1 MVERARLGTFAN
13 SSTELAL
20 PSLGYKTHMT
30 SSRLAPLGT
39 WPGDLAITKSEIPRQ
54 DGIELSIII
63 PTFNERENIVPLVE
77 RLRAALV
84 GVAWEVI
91 FVDDDSSDK
100 TVDVVRSL
108 SHTDQRI
115 RGIRRIHRRGLAGAC
130 LEGILSTSAPIVA
143 VMDADLQ
150 HDETR
155 LVAML
160 AMMRSNRT
168 DLVIATRYGG
178 QGSSEEGF
186 NRIRQ
191 AGSQMAIRIAKRL
204 LKIETSDPM
213 SGFFMVKRAL
223 IDELAP
229 KLSQQGFKIL
239 LDIIASSPAPL
250 KLGEISY
257 VFRPRIHGESKLD
270 ASVVFEYLGLL
281 IAKWSGDLISSR
293 MLLFGLVGLSG
304 VVVHLTI
311 LRLLLLGGQA
321 FPVSQAAA
329 MLAAVISNYTFNNA
343 LTYRDRRRRGVRF
356 LTGLMLFSAFCS
368 IGVLAGTG
376 VSSLFYSQEPQWW
389 LAGLAGAVIGA
400 GWNYITS
407 SMITW
412 RRAG

>member
-1 MVERARLGTFAN
+1 
-13 SSTELAL
+13 
-20 PSLGYKTHMT
+20 MT
-30 SSRLAPLGT
+30 SSRSVPLGV
-39 WPGDLAITKSEIPRQ
+39 WAGDFTIAKSESSRQ
-54 DGIELSIII
+54 ENVELSIVI
-63 PTFNERENIVPLVE
+63 PTFNERENIIPLVE

-84 GVAWEVI
+84 GVTWEAI
-91 FVDDDSSDK
+91 FVDDDSSDR

-108 SHTDQRI
+108 SLIDRRI

-160 AMMRSNRT
+160 AMMRNNRT
-168 DLVIATRYGG
+168 DLVVATRYAGE
-178 QGSSEEGF
+178 GSSDEGF

-191 AGSQMAIRIAKRL
+191 AGSQVAIRIARRL

-213 SGFFMVKRAL
+213 SGFFMVNRTL

-239 LDIIASSPAPL
+239 LDIIASAPMPL
-250 KLGEISY
+250 KIAEISY
-257 VFRPRIHGESKLD
+257 VFRPRVHGESKLD

-281 IAKWSGDLISSR
+281 IAKWTGDMVSSR

-304 VVVHLTI
+304 VVVHLTM
-311 LRLLLLGGQA
+311 LRLLLLGGLA
-321 FPVSQAAA
+321 FPASQAVA
-329 MLAAVISNYTFNNA
+329 MLAAVVSNYTFNNV

-356 LTGLMLFSAFCS
+356 LTGLMLFSACCS

-376 VSSLFYSQEPQWW
+376 VSSLFYNAEPQWW

-407 SMITW
+407 SLVTW
-412 RRAG
+412 RQAG

>member
-1 MVERARLGTFAN
+1 
-13 SSTELAL
+13 
-20 PSLGYKTHMT
+20 MT
-30 SSRLAPLGT
+30 PSRLASIGA
-39 WPGDLAITKSEIPRQ
+39 WSGDLALIQNDIPRL
-54 DGIELSIII
+54 DGIELSIVI
-63 PTFNERENIVPLVE
+63 PTFNERENIVPLIE

-84 GVAWEVI
+84 GIAWEVI
-91 FVDDDSSDK
+91 FVDDDSNDK
-100 TVDVVRSL
+100 TVDIVRSL
-108 SHTDQRI
+108 SLGDRRI
-115 RGIRRIHRRGLAGAC
+115 RAIRRIHRRGLAGAC

-160 AMMRSNRT
+160 AMMRGNRT
-168 DLVIATRYGG
+168 DLVVATRYGG
-178 QGSSEEGF
+178 EGSSEEGF
-186 NRIRQ
+186 NSIRQ
-191 AGSQMAIRIAKRL
+191 AGSQMAIRLAKRL

-239 LDIIASSPAPL
+239 LDIIASSPVPL
-250 KLGEISY
+250 KIGEISY

-281 IAKWSGDLISSR
+281 VAKWSGDIVSSR
-293 MLLFGLVGLSG
+293 MLLFGMVGLSG
-304 VVVHLTI
+304 VVVHLTM
-311 LRLLLLGGQA
+311 LRLFLLGGLA

-329 MLAAVISNYTFNNA
+329 MLAAVISNYTLNNA
-343 LTYRDRRRRGVRF
+343 LTYRDRRRRGLRF
-356 LTGLMLFSAFCS
+356 ATGLLLFSTFCS
-368 IGVLAGTG
+368 VGILAGTG
-376 VSSLFYSQEPQWW
+376 VSSLFYSQEPEWW

-407 SMITW
+407 SMVTW

>member
-1 MVERARLGTFAN
+1 M
-13 SSTELAL
+13 
-20 PSLGYKTHMT
+20 
-30 SSRLAPLGT
+30 
-39 WPGDLAITKSEIPRQ
+39 AIIKSEIPRQ
-54 DGIELSIII
+54 DGIELSIVI
-63 PTFNERENIVPLVE
+63 PTFNERENIVPLIE

-84 GVAWEVI
+84 GIAWEVV

-100 TVDVVRSL
+100 TVDIVRSL
-108 SHTDQRI
+108 SLSDRRI

-155 LVAML
+155 LVDML
-160 AMMRSNRT
+160 AMMRRNRT
-168 DLVIATRYGG
+168 DLVVATRYGG
-178 QGSSEEGF
+178 EGSSDGGF

-191 AGSQMAIRIAKRL
+191 AGSQIAVRIARRL
-204 LKIETSDPM
+204 LNVETSDPM

-223 IDELAP
+223 IEELAP

-250 KLGEISY
+250 KIGEISY

-270 ASVVFEYLGLL
+270 ASVIFEYIGLL
-281 IAKWSGDLISSR
+281 VAKWSGDIISSR
-293 MLLFGLVGLSG
+293 MLLFGLVGMSG
-304 VVVHLTI
+304 VVVHLTM
-311 LRLLLLGGQA
+311 LWLLLQGGLA
-321 FPVSQAAA
+321 FPVSQATA

-343 LTYRDRRRRGVRF
+343 ITYRDRRRRGVRF
-356 LTGLMLFSAFCS
+356 LTGLMLFSTLCS
-368 IGVLAGTG
+368 IGILAGTG
-376 VSSLFYSQEPQWW
+376 VSSLFYSQEPRWW

-412 RRAG
+412 RRTG

>member
-1 MVERARLGTFAN
+1 
-13 SSTELAL
+13 
-20 PSLGYKTHMT
+20 MT
-30 SSRLAPLGT
+30 SFRLAPSA
-39 WPGDLAITKSEIPRQ
+39 WPGDLAIIKSEIPRQ
-54 DGIELSIII
+54 EGFELSIVI
-63 PTFNERENIVPLVE
+63 PTFNERENIVPLIE

-84 GVAWEVI
+84 GIAWEVI

-108 SHTDQRI
+108 SLGDRRI

-160 AMMRSNRT
+160 DMMRSNRT
-168 DLVIATRYGG
+168 DLVVATRYGEE
-178 QGSSEEGF
+178 GSSAEGF
-186 NRIRQ
+186 NGIRQ
-191 AGSQMAIRIAKRL
+191 AGSQMAVRIARRL

-239 LDIIASSPAPL
+239 LDIIASSPVPL
-250 KLGEISY
+250 KIGEISY

-281 IAKWSGDLISSR
+281 VAKWSGDIISSR

-311 LRLLLLGGQA
+311 LGLLLLGGLA

-329 MLAAVISNYTFNNA
+329 MLAAVISNYTLNNA
-343 LTYRDRRRRGVRF
+343 LTYRDRRRRGFRF

-376 VSSLFYSQEPQWW
+376 VSSLFYSREPQWW

-400 GWNYITS
+400 GWNYLTS

-412 RRAG
+412 RRAD

>member
-1 MVERARLGTFAN
+1 
-13 SSTELAL
+13 
-20 PSLGYKTHMT
+20 MT

>member
-1 MVERARLGTFAN
+1 
-13 SSTELAL
+13 
-20 PSLGYKTHMT
+20 MT
-30 SSRLAPLGT
+30 PSRLASIGA
-39 WPGDLAITKSEIPRQ
+39 WSGDLALIQSDIPRL
-54 DGIELSIII
+54 DGIELSIVI
-63 PTFNERENIVPLVE
+63 PTFNERENIVPLIE

-84 GVAWEVI
+84 GIAWEVI
-91 FVDDDSSDK
+91 FVDDDSNDK
-100 TVDVVRSL
+100 TVDIVRSL
-108 SHTDQRI
+108 SLGDRRI
-115 RGIRRIHRRGLAGAC
+115 RAIRRIHRRGLAGAC

-160 AMMRSNRT
+160 AMMRGNRT
-168 DLVIATRYGG
+168 DLVVATRYGG
-178 QGSSEEGF
+178 EGSSEEGF
-186 NRIRQ
+186 NSIRQ
-191 AGSQMAIRIAKRL
+191 AGSQMAIRLAKRL

-239 LDIIASSPAPL
+239 LDIIASSPVPL
-250 KLGEISY
+250 KIGEISY

-281 IAKWSGDLISSR
+281 VAKWSGDIVSSR
-293 MLLFGLVGLSG
+293 MLLFGMVGLSG
-304 VVVHLTI
+304 VVVHLTM
-311 LRLLLLGGQA
+311 LRLFLLGGLA

-329 MLAAVISNYTFNNA
+329 MLAAVISNYTLNNA
-343 LTYRDRRRRGVRF
+343 LTYRDRRRRGLRF
-356 LTGLMLFSAFCS
+356 ATGLLLFSTFCS
-368 IGVLAGTG
+368 VGVLAGTG
-376 VSSLFYSQEPQWW
+376 VSSLFYSQEPEWW

-400 GWNYITS
+400 GWKYITS
-407 SMITW
+407 SMVTW